1 MQATIETTVA
11 DTSAELAEQAVLY
24 AYPLYEMARMRAA
37 TSPKRLVG
45 GAAARAATDNTAG
58 EAPSPLRWCNVF
70 THARQLLGAGKSRV
84 VTPNND
90 TLYTNAWLDL
100 GDGPLVID
108 VPDTADRYYV
118 LGLLDFYTNP
128 FAHIGQRL
136 TGTAARSFI
145 VTPPG
150 WRGTLPA
157 AFDEAGAHIVAP
169 TRWLWV
175 IGRILVDGPQD
186 VPAVNALQEGFRVRA
201 LGDSQDWQDSQAAR
215 PSAPKQFDPGFAP
228 ASDAKAPLTADH
240 FAAQVNRALR
250 ENPPP
255 ARDADLLARFAA
267 LGLGSN
273 ADALDDTQR
282 ALLQHALDAVL
293 PRLRNAQS
301 GATTASG
308 WVQMPLVEGSFG
320 DDHLAR
326 ALVALKYIGMLE
338 SREATYPLAWRDAA
352 GRALHGSHRYTLRF
366 APGALPP
373 VDAFWSL
380 TMYDSRDY
388 MLVGNPIDRYAIGD
402 RTPGLRHDADGGL
415 TLHIQHARPENE
427 NESESE
433 AAQANWLP
441 APEGDFYLCLRAYMP
456 RAEMLDG
463 RYTLPALV
471 RAGEA
476 A

>member
-1 MQATIETTVA
+1 MPATIDNELRT
-11 DTSAELAEQAVLY
+11 LAEEAVVY
-24 AYPLYEMARMRAA
+24 AFPLHEMSRMRAA
-37 TSPKRLVG
+37 TSPPR
-45 GAAARAATDNTAG
+45 TDIAG
-58 EAPSPLRWCNVF
+58 EAPKPHRWCNVF

-100 GDGPLVID
+100 GNGPLVID
-108 VPDTADRYYV
+108 VPDTAGRYYV

-136 TGTAARSFI
+136 TGTAARSFL

-150 WRGTLPA
+150 WRGEVPA
-157 AFDEAGAHIVAP
+157 AFREAGAHIEAP

-175 IGRILVDGPQD
+175 IGRILVDGPDD
-186 VPAVNALQEGFRVRA
+186 VPAVNALQEGFVVRT
-201 LGDSQDWQDSQAAR
+201 LGDWQAGKTS
-215 PSAPKQFDPGFAP
+215 SMPKPFDPACDP
-228 ASDAKAPLTADH
+228 KAPLSAEH

-255 ARDADLLARFAA
+255 ARDAALLARFAP
-267 LGLGSN
+267 LGLGPD
-273 ADALDDTQR
+273 ADALDEAQR
-282 ALLQHALDAVL
+282 TVLQDALDTVL
-293 PRLRNAQS
+293 PRLRKAQS
-301 GATTASG
+301 GATTSSG

-338 SREATYPLAWRDAA
+338 SREATYPLAWHDAS
-352 GRALHGSHRYTLRF
+352 GRKLDGSGCYTLRF
-366 APGALPP
+366 APGNLPP

-402 RTPGLRHDADGGL
+402 RTPALRHDADGGL
-415 TLHIQHARPENE
+415 TLYIQHARPEG
-427 NESESE
+427 E

-441 APEGDFYLCLRAYMP
+441 APEGDFYLCLRAYVP

-463 RYTLPALV
+463 RYALPALV
-471 RAGEA
+471 RTGEA

>member
-1 MQATIETTVA
+1 MQAMIETENELRA
-11 DTSAELAEQAVLY
+11 LAEEAVVH

-37 TSPKRLVG
+37 TSPQR
-45 GAAARAATDNTAG
+45 TDTAG
-58 EAPSPLRWCNVF
+58 EASRPLRWCNVF
-70 THARQLLGAGKSRV
+70 THARQLLGPGKSRV
-84 VTPNND
+84 VTPNHD

-108 VPDTADRYYV
+108 VPDTAGRYYV

-128 FAHIGQRL
+128 FAHLGQRL
-136 TGTAARSFI
+136 TGTAARSFL

-150 WRGTLPA
+150 WRGELPS
-157 AFDEAGAHIVAP
+157 AFREAGAHVEAP

-175 IGRILVDGPQD
+175 IGRILVDGPHD
-186 VPAVNALQEGFRVRA
+186 VPAVNALQDGFVVRT
-201 LGDSQDWQDSQAAR
+201 LSDWQAGG
-215 PSAPKQFDPGFAP
+215 PSAPRRFDPACDP
-228 ASDAKAPLTADH
+228 KAPLTAAH

-255 ARDADLLARFAA
+255 AGEAASVARFAP
-267 LGLGSN
+267 LGLGPDAD
-273 ADALDDTQR
+273 ADALDDMQR
-282 ALLQHALDAVL
+282 TTLQDALDAVL
-293 PRLRNAQS
+293 PRLREAQS
-301 GATTASG
+301 GTTTATG

-352 GRALHGSHRYTLRF
+352 GRTLNGSHRYTLRF
-366 APGALPP
+366 APGAMPP

-388 MLVGNPIDRYAIGD
+388 MLVANPIDRYAIGD
-402 RTPGLRHDADGGL
+402 RTPALRHDADGGL
-415 TLHIQHARPENE
+415 TLHIQHARPEG
-427 NESESE
+427 E

-463 RYTLPALV
+463 RYALPAVV
-471 RAGEA
+471 RNGEMA
-476 A
+476 

>member
-11 DTSAELAEQAVLY
+11 DTSADIGAELAEQAVLY

-37 TSPKRLVG
+37 TSPKRIVG
-45 GAAARAATDNTAG
+45 GADARATADNTAG

-108 VPDTADRYYV
+108 VPDTAGRYYV

-150 WRGTLPA
+150 WQGELPA
-157 AFDEAGAHIVAP
+157 AFGEAGAHIAAP

-186 VPAVNALQEGFRVRA
+186 VPTVNALQERFLVRTLA
-201 LGDSQDWQDSQAAR
+201 DWQATR
-215 PSAPKQFDPGFAP
+215 PSAPKRFDPACDPNVAP
-228 ASDAKAPLTADH
+228 TADH

-255 ARDADLLARFAA
+255 AREAALLARFAA
-267 LGLGSN
+267 LGLGP
-273 ADALDDTQR
+273 DAGAPNGTQR
-282 ALLQHALDAVL
+282 ARLQHALDAVL

-308 WVQMPLVEGSFG
+308 WVHMPPVEGNFG

-388 MLVGNPIDRYAIGD
+388 MLVDNPIDRYAIGD

-415 TLHIQHARPENE
+415 TLHIQHARPE
-427 NESESE
+427 SE

-441 APEGDFYLCLRAYMP
+441 APEGDFYLCLRAYVP
-456 RAEMLDG
+456 RAAMLDG
-463 RYTLPALV
+463 RYMLPALV

>member
-1 MQATIETTVA
+1 MHAMTDTDIELRA
-11 DTSAELAEQAVLY
+11 LAEEAVVF
-24 AYPLYEMARMRAA
+24 AYPLYEMSRMRAA
-37 TSPKRLVG
+37 TSPQR
-45 GAAARAATDNTAG
+45 TDAAG
-58 EAPSPLRWCNVF
+58 EAPKPLRWCNVF

-108 VPDTADRYYV
+108 VPDTAGRYYV

-136 TGTAARSFI
+136 TGTAARSFV

-150 WRGTLPA
+150 WRGELPA
-157 AFDEAGAHIVAP
+157 AFREAGAHIEAP

-175 IGRILVDGPQD
+175 IGRILVDGPHD
-186 VPAVNALQEGFRVRA
+186 VAAVHALQEGFLVRT
-201 LGDSQDWQDSQAAR
+201 LGDWQAGK
-215 PSAPKQFDPGFAP
+215 PPVPKRFDPACDP
-228 ASDAKAPLTADH
+228 KAPLTAAH
-240 FAAQVNRALR
+240 FTAQVNRALR

-255 ARDADLLARFAA
+255 ARDAGLLARFAP
-267 LGLGSN
+267 LGLGPD
-273 ADALDDTQR
+273 ADTDVLDDAQR
-282 ALLQHALDAVL
+282 TALQDALDAVL
-293 PRLRNAQS
+293 PRLRQAQS
-301 GATTASG
+301 GTPSATG

-320 DDHLAR
+320 DDRLAR

-338 SREATYPLAWRDAA
+338 SREATYPMAWHDAS
-352 GRALHGSHRYTLRF
+352 GRTLNGSHRYTLRF
-366 APGALPP
+366 APGAMPP
-373 VDAFWSL
+373 VEAFWSL

-388 MLVGNPIDRYAIGD
+388 MLAANPIDRYAIGD
-402 RTPGLRHDADGGL
+402 RTPALRHDADGGL
-415 TLHIQHARPENE
+415 TLHIRHTRP
-427 NESESE
+427 ESE

-441 APEGDFYLCLRAYMP
+441 APEGDFYLCLRAYVP

-463 RYTLPALV
+463 RYALPALV
-471 RAGEA
+471 RNGEA

>member
-1 MQATIETTVA
+1 MPATIDNELRT
-11 DTSAELAEQAVLY
+11 LAEEAVVY
-24 AYPLYEMARMRAA
+24 AFPLYEMSRMRAA
-37 TSPKRLVG
+37 TSPQR
-45 GAAARAATDNTAG
+45 TDTAG
-58 EAPSPLRWCNVF
+58 EAPKPHRWCNVF

-108 VPDTADRYYV
+108 VPDTAGRYYV

-136 TGTAARSFI
+136 TGTAARSFL

-150 WRGTLPA
+150 WHGELPA
-157 AFDEAGAHIVAP
+157 AFREAGARIEAP

-186 VPAVNALQEGFRVRA
+186 VPAVNALQDGFIVRT
-201 LGDSQDWQDSQAAR
+201 LGDWQAGKAS
-215 PSAPKQFDPGFAP
+215 SMPKHFDPGCDP
-228 ASDAKAPLTADH
+228 KAPLTAEH
-240 FAAQVNRALR
+240 FAAQVNHALR

-255 ARDADLLARFAA
+255 ARDAGLLAHFAA
-267 LGLGSN
+267 LGLGPD

-282 ALLQHALDAVL
+282 SVLQDALDTVL
-293 PRLRNAQS
+293 SRLRGAQS
-301 GATTASG
+301 GATSSTG

-320 DDHLAR
+320 DDHMAR

-338 SREATYPLAWRDAA
+338 SREATYPLAWNDAS
-352 GRALHGSHRYTLRF
+352 GRKLNGSSRYTLRF

-373 VDAFWSL
+373 VEAFWSL

-388 MLVGNPIDRYAIGD
+388 MLVDNPIGRYAIGD
-402 RTPGLRHDADGGL
+402 RTPALRHDADGGL
-415 TLHIQHARPENE
+415 TLHIQHARPEG
-427 NESESE
+427 E
-433 AAQANWLP
+433 AAHANWLP
-441 APEGDFYLCLRAYMP
+441 APAGDFYLCLRAYVP
-456 RAEMLDG
+456 REEMLDG
-463 RYTLPALV
+463 RYALPALV
-471 RAGEA
+471 RTGEA
-476 A
+476 V

>member
-1 MQATIETTVA
+1 MTANTETQLRT
-11 DTSAELAEQAVLY
+11 LAEQAVVY
-24 AYPLYEMARMRAA
+24 TFPLYEMSRMRAA
-37 TSPKRLVG
+37 TSPQRTE
-45 GAAARAATDNTAG
+45 AAG
-58 EAPSPLRWCNVF
+58 EAPKPQRWCNVF

-84 VTPNND
+84 VSPNND

-108 VPDTADRYYV
+108 VPDTAGRYYV

-136 TGTAARSFI
+136 TGTAARSFV

-150 WRGTLPA
+150 WRGELPA
-157 AFDEAGAHIVAP
+157 AFREPGAHIEAP

-186 VPAVNALQEGFRVRA
+186 VPAVNALQQGFVVRTLEGSRA
-201 LGDSQDWQDSQAAR
+201 GEASK
-215 PSAPKQFDPGFAP
+215 PKPFDPACDP
-228 ASDAKAPLTADH
+228 KAPLTAAH

-255 ARDADLLARFAA
+255 ARDAALIARSAQ
-267 LGLGSN
+267 LGLGP
-273 ADALDDTQR
+273 DAGEPDDAQR
-282 ALLQHALDAVL
+282 AVLQDTLDAVL

-301 GATTASG
+301 GATTATG

-338 SREATYPLAWRDAA
+338 SREATYPLAWNDAS
-352 GRALHGSHRYTLRF
+352 GRTLNGSGRYTLRF
-366 APGALPP
+366 APDAMPP

-388 MLVGNPIDRYAIGD
+388 MLVDNPIDRYAVGD
-402 RTPGLRHDADGGL
+402 RTPALRHDADGGL
-415 TLHIQHARPENE
+415 TLHIQQARPG
-427 NESESE
+427 SE

-441 APEGDFYLCLRAYMP
+441 APAGDFYLCLRAYVP

-463 RYTLPALV
+463 RYALPALV
-471 RAGEA
+471 RTGEA

>member
-1 MQATIETTVA
+1 MPATEDNEPRA
-11 DTSAELAEQAVLY
+11 LAEEAVVY
-24 AYPLYEMARMRAA
+24 SFPLYEMSRMRAA
-37 TSPKRLVG
+37 TSPQR
-45 GAAARAATDNTAG
+45 TDVAG
-58 EAPSPLRWCNVF
+58 EAPKPHRWCNVF

-108 VPDTADRYYV
+108 VPDTAGRYYV

-136 TGTAARSFI
+136 TGTAARSFL
-145 VTPPG
+145 VTAPG
-150 WRGTLPA
+150 WRGELPA
-157 AFDEAGAHIVAP
+157 AFREAGAHIEAP

-186 VPAVNALQEGFRVRA
+186 VQAVNALQDGFLVRT
-201 LGDSQDWQDSQAAR
+201 LDDWRSGKA
-215 PSAPKQFDPGFAP
+215 SMPKCFDPACDP
-228 ASDAKAPLTADH
+228 KAPLSAEH

-255 ARDADLLARFAA
+255 ARDAALLARFAA
-267 LGLGSN
+267 LGLGP
-273 ADALDDTQR
+273 DAGALSETQCNV
-282 ALLQHALDAVL
+282 LQEALDAVL

-301 GATTASG
+301 GATASTG

-338 SREATYPLAWRDAA
+338 SREATYPLAWHDAS
-352 GRALHGSHRYTLRF
+352 GRKLDGSGRYTLRF
-366 APGALPP
+366 APGNLPP
-373 VDAFWSL
+373 VEAFWSL

-402 RTPGLRHDADGGL
+402 RTPALRRDADSGL
-415 TLHIQHARPENE
+415 TLHIQHARPEG
-427 NESESE
+427 E

-441 APEGDFYLCLRAYMP
+441 APEGAFYLCLRAYVP
-456 RAEMLDG
+456 REEMLDG
-463 RYTLPALV
+463 RYALPALV
-471 RAGEA
+471 RTGEA

>member
-1 MQATIETTVA
+1 MPTNAETELRT
-11 DTSAELAEQAVLY
+11 LAEQAVLY
-24 AYPLYEMARMRAA
+24 AYPLYEMSRMRAA
-37 TSPKRLVG
+37 TSPQR
-45 GAAARAATDNTAG
+45 TNTAG
-58 EAPSPLRWCNVF
+58 EAPKPLRWCNVF
-70 THARQLLGAGKSRV
+70 THARQLLGPGKSRV

-108 VPDTADRYYV
+108 VPDTAGRYYV

-136 TGTAARSFI
+136 TGTAARSFV
-145 VTPPG
+145 VTPAG
-150 WRGTLPA
+150 WRGELPGT
-157 AFDEAGAHIVAP
+157 FREAGAHIEAP

-186 VPAVNALQEGFRVRA
+186 VPAVNALQEGFLVRT
-201 LGDSQDWQDSQAAR
+201 LGDWQAGR
-215 PSAPKQFDPGFAP
+215 PSVPKRFDPACDP
-228 ASDAKAPLTADH
+228 RAPLTADH

-255 ARDADLLARFAA
+255 ARDAALLARFDL
-267 LGLGSN
+267 LGLGP
-273 ADALDDTQR
+273 DAGTLDEAQR
-282 ALLQHALDAVL
+282 AVLQHALDAVL
-293 PRLRNAQS
+293 TRLRSAPS
-301 GATTASG
+301 GAESATG
-308 WVQMPLVEGSFG
+308 WSQMPLVDGTFS

-338 SREATYPLAWRDAA
+338 SREATYPLAWNDAS
-352 GRALHGSHRYTLRF
+352 GRTLNGSGRYTLRF
-366 APGALPP
+366 APGAMPP

-380 TMYDSRDY
+380 TMYDSRDC

-402 RTPGLRHDADGGL
+402 RTPALRHDADGGL
-415 TLHIQHARPENE
+415 TLHIQHARPEGD
-427 NESESE
+427 

-441 APEGDFYLCLRAYMP
+441 APEGDFYLCLRAYVP

-463 RYTLPALV
+463 HYALPPLV
-471 RAGEA
+471 RTGEA

>member
-1 MQATIETTVA
+1 MQATTETTTA
-11 DTSAELAEQAVLY
+11 DAEAQLRALAEQAVVY

-37 TSPKRLVG
+37 TSPQRLV
-45 GAAARAATDNTAG
+45 AADGNTTG
-58 EAPSPLRWCNVF
+58 EAPKPLRWCNVF

-108 VPDTADRYYV
+108 VPDAAGRYYV

-136 TGTAARSFI
+136 TGTAARSFV

-150 WRGTLPA
+150 WHGELPA
-157 AFDEAGAHIVAP
+157 AFNEAGAHIEAP

-175 IGRILVDGPQD
+175 IGRVLVDGPQD
-186 VPAVNALQEGFRVRA
+186 VPAVNALQEGFVLRT
-201 LGDSQDWQDSQAAR
+201 LGDWQAGT
-215 PSAPKQFDPGFAP
+215 PSAPKRFDPACDP
-228 ASDAKAPLTADH
+228 KAALTAAN

-255 ARDADLLARFAA
+255 ACDTALLASFAA
-267 LGLGSN
+267 LGIGPGPDV
-273 ADALDDTQR
+273 DASDDLPNDAQL
-282 ALLQHALDAVL
+282 ALLQHALDTVL
-293 PRLRNAQS
+293 PRLRDAQS
-301 GATTASG
+301 GATTATG

-320 DDHLAR
+320 DDHLTR

-338 SREATYPLAWRDAA
+338 SREATYPLAWRDAS
-352 GRALHGSHRYTLRF
+352 GHTLHGSHRYTLRF

-373 VDAFWSL
+373 VQAFWSL
-380 TMYDSRDY
+380 TLYDSRDY

-415 TLHIQHARPENE
+415 TLHIRHARPEGE
-427 NESESE
+427 GET
-433 AAQANWLP
+433 AQANWLP
-441 APEGDFYLCLRAYMP
+441 APEGDFYLCLRAYVP
-456 RAEMLDG
+456 REEMLDG
-463 RYTLPALV
+463 RYALPALV
-471 RAGEA
+471 RTGEA

>member
-1 MQATIETTVA
+1 MQATIDNEQQRT
-11 DTSAELAEQAVLY
+11 LAEEAIVY
-24 AYPLYEMARMRAA
+24 AFPLYEMSRMRAA
-37 TSPKRLVG
+37 TSPQR
-45 GAAARAATDNTAG
+45 TDIAG
-58 EAPSPLRWCNVF
+58 EAPKPRRWCNVF

-108 VPDTADRYYV
+108 VPDTAGRYYV

-136 TGTAARSFI
+136 TGTAARSFL

-150 WRGTLPA
+150 WRGEVPA
-157 AFDEAGAHIVAP
+157 AFREAGSHVEAP

-186 VPAVNALQEGFRVRA
+186 VPAVNALQDGFIVRTP
-201 LGDSQDWQDSQAAR
+201 GDWQAGKTS
-215 PSAPKQFDPGFAP
+215 SMPKHFDPACDP
-228 ASDAKAPLTADH
+228 KAPLSAEH

-250 ENPPP
+250 ENPSP
-255 ARDADLLARFAA
+255 ARDAGLIARFAA
-267 LGLGSN
+267 LGLGPD

-282 ALLQHALDAVL
+282 SVLQDALDAVL
-293 PRLRNAQS
+293 PRLRGAQS
-301 GATTASG
+301 GSTAPSG

-338 SREATYPLAWRDAA
+338 SREATYPLAWNDAS
-352 GRALHGSHRYTLRF
+352 GRKLNGSGRYTLRF
-366 APGALPP
+366 APGTLPP
-373 VDAFWSL
+373 VEAFWSL

-388 MLVGNPIDRYAIGD
+388 MLVDNPIDRYAIGD
-402 RTPGLRHDADGGL
+402 RTPDLRRDADGGL
-415 TLHIQHARPENE
+415 TLHIQHARPEG
-427 NESESE
+427 E

-441 APEGDFYLCLRAYMP
+441 APAGDFYLCLRAYVP
-456 RAEMLDG
+456 REEMLDG
-463 RYTLPALV
+463 RYALPALV
-471 RAGEA
+471 RTGEA